1 MLRRVVR
8 TNFDRL
14 EFRRDR
20 RYPVPPLVVRIQGRD
35 YTSVNWSL
43 TGFRIDAGDLGL
55 SAGDGIAGSLHMS
68 DIDHTCPFT
77 AEVIWTEREE
87 GDVGAKFIEIAPDCV
102 AALDRMLS
110 HRMRR
115 GKH

>member
-1 MLRRVVR
+1 MLRRLVR

-20 RYPVPPLVVRIQGRD
+20 RYPVPPLVVRIQARD

-43 TGFRIDAGDLGL
+43 GGFRIDASDLAL
-55 SAGDGIAGSLHMS
+55 AVGDGVAGTLHMTH
-68 DIDHTCPFT
+68 IDHTCAFT
-77 AEVIWTEREE
+77 AEIIWTQREE
-87 GDVGAKFIEIAPDCV
+87 GDIGAKFVEIAPDCV

-110 HRMRR
+110 HWMARR
-115 GKH
+115 KR

>member
-20 RYPVPPLVVRIQGRD
+20 RYPVPLLVVCIQGRD
-35 YTSVNWSL
+35 YNSVNWSL
-43 TGFRIDAGDLGL
+43 GGFRIDARDLGL
-55 SAGDGIAGSLHMS
+55 AVGDGVAGTLQMS
-68 DIDHTCPFT
+68 HIDHICAFT
-77 AEVIWTEREE
+77 AEIMWTHREE
-87 GDVGAKFIEIAPDCV
+87 GDVGAKFIEIAPDCL

-110 HRMRR
+110 HRMSRR
-115 GKH
+115 RR